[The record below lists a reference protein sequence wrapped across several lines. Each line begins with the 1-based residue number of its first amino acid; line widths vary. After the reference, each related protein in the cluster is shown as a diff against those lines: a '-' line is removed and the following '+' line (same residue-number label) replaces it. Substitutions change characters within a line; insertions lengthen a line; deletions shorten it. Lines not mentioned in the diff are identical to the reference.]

1 MRYLKPHY
9 YDKFVC
15 TAGDCPD
22 SCCAGWQIMIDETS
36 LERYGNEKS
45 EFGTRLRNSID
56 WDEECFYQNNRR
68 CAFLNE
74 ENLCDLYKALG
85 PDSLCDTCRMYP
97 RHTEEYEG
105 LRELSLSLSC
115 PEAARII
122 LSCKEPVRFLE
133 EEDDLE
139 DDFEEFDFM
148 MFSQLED
155 TRDVLFSILQD
166 RSLPLTL
173 RMSASEQLTEQYQIR
188 VEEQKEYEIDE
199 LLRSCEALHQ
209 RKKLQEFVSESLAEK
224 GIDAASL
231 HRWARQI
238 EELQVLRG
246 LERLRP
252 EWDQVLDG
260 VEKWLYGSGEEYY
273 RHICEEFH
281 KMYGSL
287 SSHKEEWENLGEQ
300 LLIFFVY
307 TYFCGA
313 VYDDM
318 VCSKMELALFSVRW
332 IQEFLMVRWLEDG
345 KMLSMQDVE
354 EISWRYAREVE
365 HSDDNLNALEDWL
378 FEHYAPEGCV
388 LEEE

>member
-22 SCCAGWQIMIDETS
+22 SCCAGWQIVIDEAS
-36 LERYGNEKS
+36 LERYGDEKS

-199 LLRSCEALHQ
+199 LLRNCEAHHQ

-224 GIDAASL
+224 GIDAALGFRLNGISSY
-231 HRWARQI
+231 HCVEAQI
-238 EELQVLRG
+238 
-246 LERLRP
+246 
-252 EWDQVLDG
+252 
-260 VEKWLYGSGEEYY
+260 YGSKNV
-273 RHICEEFH
+273 IEFL
-281 KMYGSL
+281 KYGTLETLGSTMNVDTDPV
-287 SSHKEEWENLGEQ
+287 KLGEK
-300 LLIFFVY
+300 IV
-307 TYFCGA
+307 A
-313 VYDDM
+313 DM
-318 VCSKMELALFSVRW
+318 KAKRKALGW
-332 IQEFLMVRWLEDG
+332 D
-345 KMLSMQDVE
+345 K
-354 EISWRYAREVE
+354 
-365 HSDDNLNALEDWL
+365 
-378 FEHYAPEGCV
+378 
-388 LEEE
+388 

>member
-1 MRYLKPHY
+1 MLYTYPHY
-9 YDKFVC
+9 YKKFQC
-15 TAGDCPD
+15 IASECEDT
-22 SCCAGWQIMIDETS
+22 CCAGWAITIDPKS
-36 LERYGNEKS
+36 LEKYRHARGPMKA
-45 EFGTRLRNSID
+45 RLRESVD
-56 WDEECFYQNNRR
+56 WKQKCFKQREHR

-188 VEEQKEYEIDE
+188 V
-199 LLRSCEALHQ
+199 
-209 RKKLQEFVSESLAEK
+209 
-224 GIDAASL
+224 
-231 HRWARQI
+231 
-238 EELQVLRG
+238 
-246 LERLRP
+246 
-252 EWDQVLDG
+252 
-260 VEKWLYGSGEEYY
+260 
-273 RHICEEFH
+273 
-281 KMYGSL
+281 
-287 SSHKEEWENLGEQ
+287 
-300 LLIFFVY
+300 
-307 TYFCGA
+307 
-313 VYDDM
+313 
-318 VCSKMELALFSVRW
+318 
-332 IQEFLMVRWLEDG
+332 
-345 KMLSMQDVE
+345 
-354 EISWRYAREVE
+354 
-365 HSDDNLNALEDWL
+365 
-378 FEHYAPEGCV
+378 
-388 LEEE
+388 

>member
-1 MRYLKPHY
+1 
-9 YDKFVC
+9 
-15 TAGDCPD
+15 
-22 SCCAGWQIMIDETS
+22 
-36 LERYGNEKS
+36 
-45 EFGTRLRNSID
+45 
-56 WDEECFYQNNRR
+56 
-68 CAFLNE
+68 
-74 ENLCDLYKALG
+74 
-85 PDSLCDTCRMYP
+85 MYP

-199 LLRSCEALHQ
+199 LLRNCEAHHQ

-252 EWDQVLDG
+252 EWDDVLDG
-260 VEKWLYGSGEEYY
+260 AEKWLYQGSEETY
-273 RHICEEFH
+273 HKICEEFH
-281 KMYGSL
+281 KAYGSL
-287 SSHKEEWENLGEQ
+287 GSHKKEWENLGEQ
-300 LLIFFVY
+300 LLMFFVY

-332 IQEFLMVRWLEDG
+332 IQEFLMVRWLENG
-345 KMLSMQDVE
+345 KKLSMKDVE

-378 FEHYAPEGCV
+378 FERYAPV
-388 LEEE
+388 

>member
-1 MRYLKPHY
+1 
-9 YDKFVC
+9 
-15 TAGDCPD
+15 
-22 SCCAGWQIMIDETS
+22 MIDETS

-97 RHTEEYEG
+97 RHTEYEG

-133 EEDDLE
+133 EGDDLE

-173 RMSASEQLTEQYQIR
+173 RMSASEQLTEQYQGGR
-188 VEEQKEYEIDE
+188 
-199 LLRSCEALHQ
+199 
-209 RKKLQEFVSESLAEK
+209 AE
-224 GIDAASL
+224 GI
-231 HRWARQI
+231 
-238 EELQVLRG
+238 
-246 LERLRP
+246 
-252 EWDQVLDG
+252 
-260 VEKWLYGSGEEYY
+260 
-273 RHICEEFH
+273 
-281 KMYGSL
+281 
-287 SSHKEEWENLGEQ
+287 
-300 LLIFFVY
+300 
-307 TYFCGA
+307 
-313 VYDDM
+313 
-318 VCSKMELALFSVRW
+318 
-332 IQEFLMVRWLEDG
+332 
-345 KMLSMQDVE
+345 
-354 EISWRYAREVE
+354 
-365 HSDDNLNALEDWL
+365 
-378 FEHYAPEGCV
+378 
-388 LEEE
+388 